1 LALGSRVS
9 KGEGEDEGESDEG
22 EVGKGEVERE
32 SEEV

>member
-1 LALGSRVS
+1 MS